1 MAEDKTEPEATKE
14 QREPRRTPIPLADR
28 RRMVNRA
35 NKDVEQASV
44 FKDWASI

>member
-1 MAEDKTEPEATKE
+1 MTQDKMEPAAPKDP
-14 QREPRRTPIPLADR
+14 REPRKAPIPLADR

-35 NKDVEQASV
+35 NPDVEPTPV